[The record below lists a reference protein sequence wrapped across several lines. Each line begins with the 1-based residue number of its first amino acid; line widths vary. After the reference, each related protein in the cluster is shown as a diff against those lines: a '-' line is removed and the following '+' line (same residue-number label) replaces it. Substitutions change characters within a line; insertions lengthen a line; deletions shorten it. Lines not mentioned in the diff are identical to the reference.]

1 LLFLFFNPQ
10 QIKSFTTFVS
20 IKKNRHLLYPV
31 HIEQKI
37 GFDKIRELLRSYCLG
52 QLGINEVDAIAFSTS
67 QQNILEMLEQTKE
80 CKHVL
85 QFEDSFPENSYAD
98 LTQCLDRIRIEGT
111 WIQLQELVELRKTII
126 VISAIVGFFKS
137 REEGLYPRLTELAG
151 NVTIHKLLVDRIDA
165 ILDRNGRI
173 KDNATPELAYIRRS
187 IGMKRS
193 EVSKI
198 MQRLLKEA
206 KNEGWADSETEIS
219 LRDGRLV
226 IPINAS
232 SKRKLK
238 GFIHDES
245 ATGKTSFIEPAE
257 AFEKNNEITEL
268 EFEEHREII
277 KILMAFTDFVRPY
290 REELL
295 KSQQFLGTIDF
306 LMAKS
311 KLAIELD
318 AVAPVMVNTEM
329 VRFAYARHPLLYL
342 SHKKEGKTVVA
353 QYMDLDVKQRILLI
367 SGPNAGGKSVCLK
380 MVAMLQYMVQC
391 GLLIPVSEKTECG
404 IFANIF
410 IDIGD
415 EQSIEND
422 LSTYSSHLKNMK
434 YFLDHADAK
443 TLFLIDEFG
452 AGTEPLLGGAI
463 AEAILEDLN
472 KKGSYGIINSHYTN
486 LKHFASETEGLVNG
500 AMLYDNENM
509 KPLFK
514 LQIGAPGSSFA
525 FEIAENMG
533 LPKAIIQKASEKIG
547 QQHIDFDRSLKEVE
561 RDKQFVAR
569 KKQEIDEKEAHL
581 RDVLNRYNTK
591 MEDVTRKKKEILDQ
605 AHSEAKTLLKNTN
618 KVIENTIR
626 QIKETN
632 AEKESTRIARQELE
646 EFKIKTEEVRLSD
659 EERINRKIEQ
669 IKQKQDRRQNKTTKP
684 NPVLDKAPSKKVE
697 LLDSAIA
704 VGDKVQMKGQQAF
717 GEVLE
722 LDNKNAIIAF
732 GTIRS
737 RTLIE
742 KLQKVSNAT
751 FKNATHSDKP
761 SSTQKT
767 NFDLMEKRLHFSSE
781 IDVRGKRSNE
791 AIPLVM
797 EFVEQAIVLGITH
810 IQILHGKGDGILR
823 SQIRT
828 FLQTVDVI
836 TSFSDAPLEMGG
848 SGITIIEIE

>member
-1 LLFLFFNPQ
+1 M
-10 QIKSFTTFVS
+10 ID
-20 IKKNRHLLYPV
+20 LLYPV

-37 GFDKIRELLRSYCLG
+37 GFDKIRALLQSYCLG
-52 QLGINEVDAIAFSTS
+52 QLGINQVNEMMFCVKHLSIV
-67 QQNILEMLEQTKE
+67 EMLEQTKE
-80 CKHVL
+80 CKQVL
-85 QFEDSFPENSYAD
+85 QYEDTFPENSYVD
-98 LTQCLDRIRIEGT
+98 LTPCLDRIRIEGT
-111 WIQLQELVELRKTII
+111 WIQLQELAELRKSI
-126 VISAIVGFFKS
+126 VVINAIVSFFKT

-151 NVTIHKLLVDRIDA
+151 NVTVHKLLVDRIDT

-173 KDNATPELAYIRRS
+173 KDNATPELAHIRRS
-187 IGMKRS
+187 ISSKRS

-198 MQRLLKEA
+198 MQRLLKDA
-206 KNEGWADSETEIS
+206 KNEGWADSETELS

-226 IPINAS
+226 IPVNAS

-277 KILMAFTDFVRPY
+277 KILTTFTDFVRPY
-290 REELL
+290 REDLL
-295 KSQQFLGTIDF
+295 QSQQFLGIIDF

-311 KLAIELD
+311 KLAIELE
-318 AVAPVMVNTEM
+318 AVAPIVIDEQI

-342 SHKKEGKTVVA
+342 SHKKEGKPVVA
-353 QYMDLDVKQRILLI
+353 QYLDLDISQRILLI

-380 MVAMLQYMVQC
+380 MVALLQYMVQC

-404 IFANIF
+404 IFEHIF

-434 YFLDHADAK
+434 YFLDHADSK

-463 AEAILEDLN
+463 AESILEDLN
-472 KKGSYGIINSHYTN
+472 AKGSFGIINTHYTN
-486 LKHFASETEGLVNG
+486 LKHFASQTKGLVNG

-514 LQIGAPGSSFA
+514 LQVGAPGSSFA

-533 LPKAIIQKASEKIG
+533 LPKSIIQKASEKIG
-547 QQHIDFDRSLKEVE
+547 IQHIDFDKSLKEVE
-561 RDKQFVAR
+561 RDKQFIAR

-581 RDVLNRYNTK
+581 RDVLNRYNAK
-591 MEDVTRKKKEILDQ
+591 MEEVNRKKKEILDQ
-605 AHSEAKTLLKNTN
+605 AHGEAKSLLNNTN

-626 QIKETN
+626 QIKESN
-632 AEKESTRIARQELE
+632 AEKEQTRIARQELE
-646 EFKIKTEEVRLSD
+646 QFKTQTETIRISE
-659 EERINRKIEQ
+659 EERINRKIQQ
-669 IKQKQDRRQNKTTKP
+669 IKEKQDRRQQKTEKIKP
-684 NPVLDKAPSKKVE
+684 SIQKPTAYKAEQLDTP
-697 LLDSAIA
+697 LTI
-704 VGDKVQMKGQQAF
+704 GDKVQMKGQQAF
-717 GEVLE
+717 GEVIE
-722 LDNKNAIIAF
+722 IDDSVATIAF

-737 RTLIE
+737 RTAID
-742 KLQKVSNAT
+742 KLQKVS
-751 FKNATHSDKP
+751 
-761 SSTQKT
+761 SSTYKKATQSAKPPSTQRT
-767 NFDLMEKRLHFSSE
+767 NFDLMEKRLHFKSE
-781 IDVRGKRSNE
+781 IDVRGQRSNE
-791 AIPLVM
+791 ALSMVM
-797 EFVEQAIVLGITH
+797 EFVEQAIVLGITQ

-828 FLQTVDVI
+828 YLQTVNVI
-836 TSFSDAPLEMGG
+836 QSFSDAPVEMGG
-848 SGITIIEIE
+848 AGITIIEIE